1 MSEYLDRAAA
11 RLIEEDRRH
20 RGGSVSGY
28 VTDEAVDV
36 AARVI
41 HEYLDDAY
49 DHEAAVAMTRAA
61 LRAYQAPREWGE
73 ADTQRLPVGAL
84 FVDERGHVY
93 RLGAHGL
100 LFPPGSSVGSPTY
113 TLGPLRLVY
122 NPDDLKEN

>member
-1 MSEYLDRAAA
+1 MSEHLERAAA
-11 RLIEEDRRH
+11 ALRETKAFRASAAF
-20 RGGSVSGY
+20 GVPN
-28 VTDEAVDV
+28 EAWGDCS
-36 AARVI
+36 RMM
-41 HEYLDDAY
+41 L
-49 DHEAAVAMTRAA
+49 RAT

-73 ADTQRLPVGAL
+73 ADIQRLPVGAL

-122 NPDDLKEN
+122 NPDDLKED